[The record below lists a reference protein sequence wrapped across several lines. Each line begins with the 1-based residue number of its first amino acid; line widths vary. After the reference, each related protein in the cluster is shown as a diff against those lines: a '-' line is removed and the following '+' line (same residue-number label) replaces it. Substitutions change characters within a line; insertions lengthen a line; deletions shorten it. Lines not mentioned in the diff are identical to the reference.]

1 MRRRPAQT
9 KSKREPTIA
18 LINIVF
24 LMLIFFLIAGTIA
37 PPTEAGIE
45 LVTLADLDGSAPAE
59 TLAIYP
65 GGRVVWDG
73 VEVTPE
79 TFTPPESH
87 PDTTV
92 IRLLPDRNLPAW
104 KLLKIATALEAGGAT
119 DLRVVTERALK

>member
-9 KSKREPTIA
+9 RSKREPTIA

-37 PPTEAGIE
+37 PPTEADIE
-45 LVTLADLDGSAPAE
+45 LVTLTDLDGAAPAE

-65 GGRVVWDG
+65 DGRAVWKAA
-73 VEVTPE
+73 EITPE
-79 TFTPPESH
+79 TFTIPEGSS
-87 PDTTV
+87 DGTL

-104 KLLKIATALEAGGAT
+104 KLLEIAAALEAGGAT
-119 DLRVVTERALK
+119 DLRVVTERALE